1 MVSEWL
7 FVSVVALLAVQRL
20 AELRLSAKH
29 EKKLLVQGAIEAGA
43 GHMPVMRAM
52 HAAWFAAMLA
62 EVFLLGRPF
71 VPWLAALAL
80 VGLIAGQAL
89 RYAAI
94 RALGDR
100 WTVNV
105 MVLPGAPPVT
115 GGLYRRIRH
124 PNYLGVIL
132 EIASVP
138 LLHTAWLTALVF
150 TVLNALLLRVRIR
163 AEERALREANDY
175 DAALGNRP
183 RLVPY
188 RPSTS

>member
-1 MVSEWL
+1 MTNLL
-7 FVSVVALLAVQRL
+7 FAGVVALLAVQRL

-29 EKKLLVQGAIEAGA
+29 EKKLRAQGAVEAGA
-43 GHMPVMRAM
+43 EHMPVMRAM

-62 EVFLLGRPF
+62 EVFLLDRPF

-80 VGLIAGQAL
+80 VGLLAGQAL

-94 RALGDR
+94 RTLGDR

-105 MVLPGAPPVT
+105 LVLPGAPPVT
-115 GGLYRRIRH
+115 GGLYGRIRH

-163 AEERALREANDY
+163 TEEQALREANDY
-175 DAALGNRP
+175 EAALGERP
-183 RLVPY
+183 RFVP
-188 RPSTS
+188 R

>member
-1 MVSEWL
+1 MTNLL
-7 FVSVVALLAVQRL
+7 FAGVVALLAVQRL
-20 AELRLSAKH
+20 AELRLSARNVA
-29 EKKLLVQGAIEAGA
+29 KLRAQGAVEAGA

-52 HAAWFAAMLA
+52 HAAWFVAMIA

-71 VPWLAALAL
+71 VPWLAAVAL
-80 VGLIAGQAL
+80 VGLLAGQAL

-138 LLHTAWLTALVF
+138 LLHTAYLTSIVF

-175 DAALGNRP
+175 DAALPRP
-183 RLVPY
+183 RFVP
-188 RPSTS
+188 R

>member
-1 MVSEWL
+1 MVTAWL
-7 FVSVVALLAVQRL
+7 FAGVVALLAVQRL
-20 AELRLSAKH
+20 AELRLSARNVA
-29 EKKLLVQGAIEAGA
+29 KLRARGAVEAGA
-43 GHMPVMRAM
+43 GHMPVMRAL

-62 EVFLLGRPF
+62 EVFVLGRPF

-80 VGLIAGQAL
+80 VGLFAGQAL

-94 RALGDR
+94 RALGER

-105 MVLPGAPPVT
+105 MVLPGAPAVT
-115 GGLYRRIRH
+115 SGLYRRIRH

-132 EIASVP
+132 EIACVP

-163 AEERALREANDY
+163 AEESALREANGY

-188 RPSTS
+188 RPLP

>member
-1 MVSEWL
+1 MTNLL
-7 FVSVVALLAVQRL
+7 FVGVVALLAVQRL

-29 EKKLLVQGAIEAGA
+29 VAKLRAQGAVEAGA

-80 VGLIAGQAL
+80 VGLVAGQTL

-94 RALGDR
+94 SALGDR

-115 GGLYRRIRH
+115 SGLYQRIRH
-124 PNYLGVIL
+124 PNYLGVML
-132 EIASVP
+132 EIAFVP
-138 LLHTAWLTALVF
+138 LLHTAWLTSVVF
-150 TVLNALLLRVRIR
+150 SILNALLLRVRIR
-163 AEERALREANDY
+163 AEEAALREANGY
-175 DAALGNRP
+175 DAALGERP
-183 RLVPY
+183 RFVP
-188 RPSTS
+188 R

>member
-1 MVSEWL
+1 MTETL
-7 FVSVVALLAVQRL
+7 FLVLLGVIAVQRL
-20 AELRLSAKH
+20 LELRRSARNVAA
-29 EKKLLVQGAIEAGA
+29 LRARGAVEVGA
-43 GHMPVMRAM
+43 GHMPVMRAL

-62 EVFLLGRPF
+62 EVLLLGRPF
-71 VPWLAALAL
+71 VPGLAALAL

-100 WTVNV
+100 WTVTI
-105 MVLPGAPPVT
+105 MVLPDAPPVT

-132 EIASVP
+132 EIACVP

-163 AEERALREANDY
+163 AEERALREANGY
-175 DAALGNRP
+175 AAAFGERP
-183 RLVPY
+183 RFVP
-188 RPSTS
+188 R